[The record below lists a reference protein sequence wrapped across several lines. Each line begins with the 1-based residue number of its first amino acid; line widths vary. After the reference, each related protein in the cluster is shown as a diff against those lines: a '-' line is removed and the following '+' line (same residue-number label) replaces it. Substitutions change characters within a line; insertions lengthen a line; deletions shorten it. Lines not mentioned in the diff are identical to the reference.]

1 MDYLSLF
8 LQSHFARNCFKSI
21 SYSAKLRKKL
31 AINLNNAWW
40 KSNAIHNRVKLFA
53 GQTRLCCI
61 NSKKQRA
68 FLLPLALFFSAMQC
82 ISEPSF
88 LFSSTS
94 WFNSKLCPSS
104 RVSRPSNLSPISP
117 LLHTFW
123 WFSTAALG
131 GTMSMAFFSF
141 KAVLNSSTLYLSPR
155 MCPSTLSRLSSTP
168 WNKIIL

>member
-1 MDYLSLF
+1 MKVKCNP
-8 LQSHFARNCFKSI
+8 QSGQTFCKP
-21 SYSAKLRKKL
+21 L
-31 AINLNNAWW
+31 
-40 KSNAIHNRVKLFA
+40 

-168 WNKIIL
+168 